1 MWTLAHPIRFRI
13 LELLREGPATAS
25 QLARRLGES
34 RGSASYHLR
43 MLARAGLLEEDESLG
58 TRRERWW
65 RRPASPVVI
74 TPGTDVEGRA
84 IDDRMLAV
92 FFARDEEVRHR
103 YLMDRPSPD
112 WQEASFVGN
121 WFIRLTPRE
130 ADELGRK
137 LFGFVDELRRRP
149 ARRGGA
155 QVLVSISLL
164 PARPRT
170 PVSR

>member
-1 MWTLAHPIRFRI
+1 MSRLGDGADRRSDYAVVGEVVLATTDAEEAELDRFRSA
-13 LELLREGPATAS
+13 LDSLPDGP
-25 QLARRLGES
+25 
-34 RGSASYHLR
+34 
-43 MLARAGLLEEDESLG
+43 
-58 TRRERWW
+58 
-65 RRPASPVVI
+65 
-74 TPGTDVEGRA
+74 
-84 IDDRMLAV
+84 
-92 FFARDEEVRHR
+92 
-103 YLMDRPSPD
+103 DRPSPD

-170 PVSR
+170 PVSRSRADG